1 MSNVVQLRRWSA
13 STVSAPSRRD
23 PEGEVY
29 TCPAQGGGWLVIDVS
44 ASGGS
49 AGMHGVFPTK
59 AEADAEGW
67 RVALTLN
74 RVFVED
80 TMGGVA

>member
-1 MSNVVQLRRWSA
+1 MSNVVQLRRRPTQ
-13 STVSAPSRRD
+13 TVSAPSRRE

-29 TCPAQGGGWLVIDVS
+29 TCRAQGGGWLVIDVS

-59 AEADAEGW
+59 AEADAEG
-67 RVALTLN
+67 RRAALTLN

-80 TMGGVA
+80 TTGGAA